1 MSRIVFAVAL
11 LTALVACN
19 APVAPRASVD
29 PGNPASV
36 LNAYLDA
43 IASGDCATG
52 RTFAT
57 ESFRKGNGELCGA
70 VRVEAVRIQ
79 PRQPAGTADEL
90 VFATTL
96 TTGGSQ
102 DGSVPAGEITWFYD
116 LKRQVDGTWGR
127 GRRVRPV
134 AWNQSSSPRHHAR
147 AS

>member
-1 MSRIVFAVAL
+1 MAPIVFAAAVL
-11 LTALVACN
+11 IALVGCN
-19 APVAPRASVD
+19 APVPPRASVD

-57 ESFRKGNGELCGA
+57 ETFRKGNGELCGA
-70 VRVEAVRIQ
+70 VPVEATRIH
-79 PRQPAGTADEL
+79 PGQPAGTADEL
-90 VFATTL
+90 IFATTL

-116 LKRQVDGTWGR
+116 LKRQVDGTWRLAG
-127 GRRVRPV
+127 GGSGP
-134 AWNQSSSPRHHAR
+134 
-147 AS
+147 